1 MSPLHKISYLD
12 DLFHYKLGVII
23 IRYVC
28 CCLNIVRI
36 SVVDI
41 VYLTKNLSYTEAPK
55 KESMLIWVYYKAWT
69 KMTWHPAKSPDPVL
83 QTTSFCSAGSNQSA
97 WFVWCVKTHHLLLYS
112 HGFNSFQCIC
122 CKDDRR
128 AASTSNYRVKCIIL
142 LLKMWPI
149 LSELLWLVAG
159 QWKDFFFKRGLEQT
173 GLLQAGSVGQVTFST
188 FWCLHCCVHYCFQF
202 FINNFTEY
210 QETCLH
216 FH

>member
-1 MSPLHKISYLD
+1 MFLICCSSPHTHLPMQFCHRFPKSSESLGNLGLISSLRMSPLHKISYLD

-97 WFVWCVKTHHLLLYS
+97 
-112 HGFNSFQCIC
+112 
-122 CKDDRR
+122 
-128 AASTSNYRVKCIIL
+128 
-142 LLKMWPI
+142 
-149 LSELLWLVAG
+149 
-159 QWKDFFFKRGLEQT
+159 
-173 GLLQAGSVGQVTFST
+173 
-188 FWCLHCCVHYCFQF
+188 
-202 FINNFTEY
+202 
-210 QETCLH
+210 
-216 FH
+216 